1 MGTGFESLGK
11 ALENVADT
19 AAGLAAG
26 AIEVTSEVVK
36 YAASLAK
43 TIIMDTSSIAKTVG
57 KEISDSLQKNAV
69 EGLVNNSEAKDIAD
83 GIKLDSSSEVIKHEN
98 INTNFQDIQM
108 DV

>member
-1 MGTGFESLGK
+1 MGAGLESLGK

-19 AAGLAAG
+19 AAGLTAG

-36 YAASLAK
+36 DAVSLAK

-57 KEISDSLQKNAV
+57 QEVSDSAKNAV
-69 EGLVNNSEAKDIAD
+69 EGMVNKSETKDIAD
-83 GIKLDSSSEVIKHEN
+83 SIKMDSSSEVIKHEN